1 MPIDNTFFQ
10 LDQRE
15 KAANE
20 KCFKCSHIFLA
31 FWILEC
37 GELKSNSRF
46 VCFIYYTG
54 SESGTCKCQLSYSK
68 LPSEKSCKAMVIPS
82 GTHKES

>member
-15 KAANE
+15 KAANK

-31 FWILEC
+31 SWILEC

-54 SESGTCKCQLSYSK
+54 LTLEHANANSLIASY
-68 LPSEKSCKAMVIPS
+68 LLRKAVRLW
-82 GTHKES
+82 

>member
-20 KCFKCSHIFLA
+20 KCFQCSHIFLA
-31 FWILEC
+31 SWILEC
-37 GELKSNSRF
+37 GEGK
-46 VCFIYYTG
+46 
-54 SESGTCKCQLSYSK
+54 
-68 LPSEKSCKAMVIPS
+68 
-82 GTHKES
+82 